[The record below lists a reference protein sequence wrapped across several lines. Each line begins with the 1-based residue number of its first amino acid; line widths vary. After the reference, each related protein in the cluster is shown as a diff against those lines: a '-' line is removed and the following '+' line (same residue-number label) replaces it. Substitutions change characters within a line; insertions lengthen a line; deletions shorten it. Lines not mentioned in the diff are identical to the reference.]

1 MNPAQVK
8 VGIQAKGSA
17 TVADMRILGELIG
30 PDLGIELKAI
40 SEDDQTQRLE
50 WLQRGDL
57 DLMYEGFENPT
68 HFEGNQPG
76 EISRW
81 RGPFQI
87 RVVASAHSGV
97 FGFMVSGDS
106 PLTTIYDITHQTR
119 VAESSNS
126 RLPVKA
132 LGHWLG
138 FGQASSTPSQTQ
150 EKDSLN
156 RVFYATWEGNVKS
169 VLNREADVAYVSAE
183 HPLVRQAAGR
193 PPGIRFLELPVSTDP
208 AGAGRF
214 QTLAPNLV
222 LAEAPPES
230 PPEVAGLTTVL
241 GSANLWCRD
250 DFDAALAYR
259 LTEWFDSNF
268 ERFRGLGNKLGTYSL
283 AALLDNV
290 DRAMAPVHAGTL
302 RYLDEKGL
310 WTDALAR
317 RQAYNGRLLDLYCA
331 AWGQALD
338 RAGTRAVTAAA
349 DNPAWIQLWHEVKAE
364 INLPRLRRRSDAETS
379 EGLQWLAAVPGQ
391 TVPRGLL

>member
-76 EISRW
+76 EISRR

-97 FGFMVSGDS
+97 FGFLVSGDS
-106 PLTTIYDITHQTR
+106 PLTTIYDITLETR

-126 RLPVKA
+126 RLPVEA

-138 FGQASSTPSQTQ
+138 FNQASATPSLTR
-150 EKDSLN
+150 EDGSLN

-183 HPLVRQAAGR
+183 HPLVRQAASR
-193 PPGIRFLELPVSTDP
+193 PPGIRFLELPVKSDP

-214 QTLAPNLV
+214 QAVAPNVV
-222 LAEAPPES
+222 LAEAPSDS
-230 PPEVAGLTTVL
+230 PPEVAGLTSVL

-250 DFDAALAYR
+250 DFDPALAYR
-259 LTEWFDSNF
+259 LTGWFDANY
-268 ERFRGLGNKLGTYSL
+268 ERFRRLGNKLGTYSL
-283 AALLDNV
+283 AALLDNAG
-290 DRAMAPVHAGTL
+290 RAMAPVHEGTL

-317 RQAYNGRLLDLYCA
+317 RQVYNRRLLDLYCA

-338 RAGTRAVTAAA
+338 RADARAVTAAA
-349 DNPAWIQLWHEVKAE
+349 DNPVWIQLWHEVKAE
-364 INLPRLRRRSDAETS
+364 INLPRLRRRSDAEIS
-379 EGLQWLAAVPGQ
+379 QGLRRLAEAPN
-391 TVPRGLL
+391 